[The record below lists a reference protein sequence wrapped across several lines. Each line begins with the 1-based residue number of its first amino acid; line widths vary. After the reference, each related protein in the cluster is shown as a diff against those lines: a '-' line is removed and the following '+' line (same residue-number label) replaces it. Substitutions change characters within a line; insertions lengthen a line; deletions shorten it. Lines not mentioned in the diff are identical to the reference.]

1 MPYMYDVAII
11 GAGPAGATL
20 ARLIGDQYNVLLIEK
35 RRLPD
40 ESEGFSAIK
49 CCGGA
54 AGSGCTD
61 DAVQTGFGPAKERFR
76 GPSTF
81 CC

>member
-1 MPYMYDVAII
+1 MYDVAII
-11 GAGPAGATL
+11 GGGPAGATL
-20 ARLIGDQYNVLLIEK
+20 ARLIGNQYKVLLIEK

-40 ESEGFSAIK
+40 MSEGFSAIK
-49 CCGGA
+49 CWGA
-54 AGSGCTD
+54 SSTGCTD

-76 GPSTF
+76 GPSAF